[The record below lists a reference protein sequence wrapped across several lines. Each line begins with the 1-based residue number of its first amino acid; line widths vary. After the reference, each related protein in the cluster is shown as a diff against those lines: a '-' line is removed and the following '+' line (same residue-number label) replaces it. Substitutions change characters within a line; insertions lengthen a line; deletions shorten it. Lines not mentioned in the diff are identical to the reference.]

1 MTVADAVAGA
11 EPVVIDT
18 MIAGSLFSRKPMALK
33 YESHVQ
39 GRPLVVSFVTVAELR
54 YGALKANW
62 GAARQE
68 ALESRLSPMTVV
80 PSDSD
85 LANVYAE
92 LRVSCVRM
100 GHGLQEKIHE
110 ADRWIAATAIR
121 FGLPLVSHDGI
132 FVGAPGLTLI
142 HAPD

>member
-1 MTVADAVAGA
+1 MTVSDGVEGA

-18 MIAGSLFSRKPMALK
+18 MIAGALFSHKPLATK
-33 YESHVQ
+33 YGPHVQ
-39 GRPLVVSFVTVAELR
+39 GRTLVISFVTVAELR

-62 GAARQE
+62 GEARRD
-68 ALESRLSPMTVV
+68 ALEARLSSMTVV

-85 LANVYAE
+85 LATVYAE
-92 LRVSCVRM
+92 LRVSCERI
-100 GHGLQEKIHE
+100 GHGLQTKIHE

-132 FVGAPGLTLI
+132 FQGVPGLTLI
-142 HAPD
+142 HEPD

>member
-1 MTVADAVAGA
+1 MAGA

-18 MIAGSLFSRKPMALK
+18 MIAGSMFSRKPMPAK

-62 GAARQE
+62 GPARLE
-68 ALESRLSPMTVV
+68 ALEARLSSMTVV
-80 PSDSD
+80 SSDSE
-85 LANVYAE
+85 LATVYAE
-92 LRVSCVRM
+92 LRVACERM
-100 GHGLQEKIHE
+100 GHGLHDKIHE

-121 FGLPLVSHDGI
+121 FGLPLVSQDGI
-132 FVGAPGLTLI
+132 FVGAPGLNLI
-142 HAPD
+142 HEAD